1 MPTDVFQLIAALS
14 VAEPAERA
22 GAAEQLLRLGPDA
35 RAAAVPLARA
45 FGDLNA
51 DEGHLGELGRLP
63 NIAHAIAGVKTNT
76 RRTKSYDNIV
86 LDARNT
92 TEYTGHSG
100 VFDLMA
106 EFDITTEQALDVS
119 DHMPVWAEFSVFES
133 GGGAVIA
140 TRPGQGTR

>member
-1 MPTDVFQLIAALS
+1 MLHPPYRLWLVRCQDPNVD
-14 VAEPAERA
+14 EP
-22 GAAEQLLRLGPDA
+22 
-35 RAAAVPLARA
+35 
-45 FGDLNA
+45 
-51 DEGHLGELGRLP
+51 HLTQFGRLP

-92 TEYTGHSG
+92 TEYTGHWG

-119 DHMPVWAEFSVFES
+119 DHMPVWVEFSAFES
-133 GGGAVIA
+133 GGPAVIA